1 MKLGDAFRSAGWLA
15 LVVTAIGCG
24 GGAKPTTPQCSLN
37 SDCAKLSTPGLVCAL
52 GYCVKPCNNS
62 LDCPNNERCIVVTA
76 AGAVPDGGSDAGVAQ
91 GTACQAP
98 ETVTCHYTSD
108 CKSPLVCGV
117 DLQCRD
123 QCQADIDC
131 PGGSTGVEVCTVM
144 THLCADP
151 AIDKDY
157 DPATK
162 DFKVTSG
169 GTGGNGA
176 GGNGTGGNGTGGNGT
191 GGNGTGGNG
200 TGTGGNGTGG
210 NGTGG
215 NGSGGHAGAG
225 SGGSGAGGAA
235 GNGVNSCQ
243 SPQTSF
249 GSIAQGDPN
258 PTFTSGIGV
267 RDGNQLFVFSG
278 QITPPADAGVDAGN
292 AGGNY
297 IYVQVF
303 DQTTGN
309 SRGAAKAL
317 LKTADGL
324 FFNVA
329 DVSVAP
335 TGEIAILYSSGT
347 VTNGNQ
353 SQLYATFLSVSSGAD
368 AGAVDGLTVVRTV
381 QLESVAEGDP
391 HVVWSVSNAAFIVS
405 WKYATTSWF
414 MRVRRFLP
422 DGRSAGGDTSVVP
435 TRAGSNN
442 DSNTNDCQVGTAG
455 NLLGA
460 AYRDDANGLPYL
472 TILDSDG
479 LQVGNLL
486 AFGTSAAGWVAVGG
500 TTGGF
505 VTLFNVSGATVN
517 GAFVPTSG
525 PTGII
530 ADGGTDVDAGGDAGI
545 AGRFTNFSI
554 VSNAGFGKMVSDD
567 TGGLGGVGAVLLEP
581 NGASFL
587 YVTANG
593 SKRLASGTIIS
604 SAHGAEIGLSNYLG
618 SFAVSLYDST
628 THATQ
633 VVASGCTQ

>member
-15 LVVTAIGCG
+15 LMAIAIGCG
-24 GGAKPTTPQCSLN
+24 GGAKPMTPQCSLN

-62 LDCPNNERCIVVTA
+62 LDCPNNERCIVVTSA
-76 AGAVPDGGSDAGVAQ
+76 SDAGTDAGIAQ

-98 ETVTCHYTSD
+98 ETVTCQYNSQ
-108 CKSPLVCGV
+108 CKSPLVCGI
-117 DLQCRD
+117 DQQCRD
-123 QCQADIDC
+123 QCQTDVDC
-131 PGGSTGVEVCTVM
+131 PGGSTGVEVCTVI

-157 DPATK
+157 DPTTK
-162 DFKVTSG
+162 DFKVTG
-169 GTGGNGA
+169 GGGPFDA
-176 GGNGTGGNGTGGNGT
+176 GS

-200 TGTGGNGTGG
+200 TGTGGNGA
-210 NGTGG
+210 
-215 NGSGGHAGAG
+215 GGHAGSG
-225 SGGSGAGGAA
+225 SGGSGAGGTA
-235 GNGVNSCQ
+235 GSGVNACS

-249 GSIAQGDPN
+249 GNIAQGDPN
-258 PTFTSGIGV
+258 PAFTSGLGV

-278 QITPPADAGVDAGN
+278 LVTPPSDAGVDAGTS
-292 AGGNY
+292 GNF

-303 DQTTGN
+303 DPTTGN
-309 SRGAAKAL
+309 SRGPATAL
-317 LKTADGL
+317 LKAADGQ

-335 TGEIAILYSSGT
+335 TGELVILHSSGT
-347 VTNGNQ
+347 PSNGAQ
-353 SQLYATFLSVSSGAD
+353 SQLYATFLSVSSGTD
-368 AGAVDGLTVVRTV
+368 AGAVDGLKFVRTV
-381 QLESVAEGDP
+381 QLESVLEGVP
-391 HVVWSVSNAAFIVS
+391 HVVWSVSNAAFIIS
-405 WKYATTSWF
+405 WKYATSSWF
-414 MRVRRFLP
+414 IRVRRFTP
-422 DGRSAGGDTSVVP
+422 DGRSAGGDTNVVP
-435 TRAGSNN
+435 THSGT
-442 DSNTNDCQVGTAG
+442 TNDPNTSDSQVGTSG
-455 NLLGA
+455 NLLGV
-460 AYRDDANGLPYL
+460 AYRDNGNGLPYL

-486 AFGTSAAGWVAVGG
+486 EFGATAVGWVAVGG

-505 VTLFNVSGATVN
+505 VTLFNINGAAVN

-525 PTGII
+525 ATSVLT
-530 ADGGTDVDAGGDAGI
+530 DGGASVDAGGDAGI
-545 AGRFTNFSI
+545 AGRFTDFSI
-554 VSNAGFGKMVSDD
+554 VSSASSGKMVSDD

-581 NGASFL
+581 NGASFI
-587 YVTANG
+587 YVTSNG

-633 VVASGCTQ
+633 VVASGCNP

>member
-1 MKLGDAFRSAGWLA
+1 

-24 GGAKPTTPQCSLN
+24 GGAKPTTPQCTLN

-76 AGAVPDGGSDAGVAQ
+76 ANDGGVSTDGGADAGVAQ

-98 ETVTCHYTSD
+98 ETVTCQYTSQ
-108 CKSPLVCGV
+108 CKSPLVCGI
-117 DLQCRD
+117 DQQCRD

-157 DPATK
+157 DPTTK
-162 DFKVTSG
+162 DFTVTG
-169 GTGGNGA
+169 GA
-176 GGNGTGGNGTGGNGT
+176 GGNGA
-191 GGNGTGGNG
+191 
-200 TGTGGNGTGG
+200 GGNGTGG

-225 SGGSGAGGAA
+225 SGGSGAGGTA
-235 GNGVNSCQ
+235 GAGVSSCQ

-249 GSIAQGDPN
+249 GNIAQGDAN
-258 PTFTSGIGV
+258 PIFTSGLGIS
-267 RDGNQLFVFSG
+267 DGNRLFVFSG
-278 QITPPADAGVDAGN
+278 AIIAPSDAGVDAGN
-292 AGGNY
+292 SGGNY

-303 DQTTGN
+303 DVATGN
-309 SRGAAKAL
+309 SQGPAASL
-317 LKTADGL
+317 LKTADGP

-335 TGEIAILYSSGT
+335 TGEIVILHSRGT
-347 VTNGNQ
+347 VADGFQ
-353 SQLYATFLSVSSGAD
+353 SQLYATFLGVPGPAD
-368 AGAVDGLTVVRTV
+368 AGAADSGAVDGLKIVRTV
-381 QLESVAEGDP
+381 QLESVHEGEP
-391 HVVWSVSNAAFIVS
+391 HVVWSASSAAFIIS
-405 WKYATTSWF
+405 WKYATTAWF
-414 MRVRRFLP
+414 MRVRRFSPSGL
-422 DGRSAGGDTSVVP
+422 SVGGDTSVVP
-435 TRAGSNN
+435 THNGSNN
-442 DSNTNDCQVGTAG
+442 DQSTNDCQVGTSG

-460 AYRDDANGLPYL
+460 AYRDDGNALPYL
-472 TILDSDG
+472 TLLDGDG
-479 LQVGNLL
+479 LQVGDLL
-486 AFGTSAAGWVAVGG
+486 EFGTSGVGWVAVGG
-500 TTGGF
+500 TTNGF
-505 VTLFNVSGATVN
+505 VTLFNVNNAQVN

-525 PTGII
+525 ATSVLT
-530 ADGGTDVDAGGDAGI
+530 DGGATVDAGGDAGI
-545 AGRFTNFSI
+545 AGRFTDFSI
-554 VSNAGFGKMVSDD
+554 VSSASSGKMVSDD

-604 SAHGAEIGLSNYLG
+604 SAHGAEIGLSNYRG

-633 VVASGCTQ
+633 VVASGCAQ